1 MQISQGSEWWRIE
14 RLDGCELHLEPH
26 GRRSVAPGFDEGRA
40 VWDGELE
47 PSITVLGSGL
57 CERSRLT
64 PPRKSRSSS
73 ASQPVSDISFP
84 EVSIVREGS
93 SNQSLLPSNHDW
105 QQLEGDVRSRPVES
119 QRPPLSA
126 SNVFLSLHDEHP
138 SRSAVNGDLIMP
150 ETELHGANT
159 LVVGLDS
166 LASNA
171 TDADP
176 VKSLMSKSA
185 GVPFRSRPVDTNCIR
200 AVPCIH

>member
-1 MQISQGSEWWRIE
+1 MVRIE
-14 RLDGCELHLEPH
+14 RLDGCELHFEPH
-26 GRRSVAPGFDEGRA
+26 GRRSVAPGLDEGRA

-57 CERSRLT
+57 CERSRLAT

-84 EVSIVREGS
+84 EASIVREGS
-93 SNQSLLPSNHDW
+93 SNPSIESLLPSNHDW

-126 SNVFLSLHDEHP
+126 SNVFVSLHDEHP
-138 SRSAVNGDLIMP
+138 SRSTLNGDSIMP

-166 LASNA
+166 SASNA
-171 TDADP
+171 TDVDP
-176 VKSLMSKSA
+176 KSLMSKSA
-185 GVPFRSRPVDTNCIR
+185 GVPFRSRPVDANCIR
-200 AVPCIH
+200 AVACIH